1 MRFVRSVVIT
11 TVVINSA
18 CYRGDSGHDR
28 GGVLRGVAVVVV
40 MVVVAVAIT
49 SDHHTARYGVA
60 CQEKCNED
68 LLKATSKNYINL
80 YFR

>member
-1 MRFVRSVVIT
+1 MRGIVIT

-40 MVVVAVAIT
+40 IMVVVAVAIT
-49 SDHHTARYGVA
+49 SDHHTARYDVA

-68 LLKATSKNYINL
+68 LLKATSNNYINQ
-80 YFR
+80 YIYI